1 MFCVVNSIFKR
12 LIFSFIMVVLPN
24 LAMAAG
30 DKGIITAELLNIRS
44 LPNMDSSV
52 ITMLPKGTQVDI
64 IDGKDGWL
72 KVRHNETEGYIRNLS
87 EYVYVTPVTGTSLD
101 GKDTAETINN
111 YREQAGKL
119 SQKIELSRKDL
130 ETLSREETT
139 VLTMLNT
146 IDTNLDA
153 GKNRI
158 LVYRL
163 ELSELEKELQKAEIL
178 FKELE
183 KKVDSLHE
191 YAKKRLVALYKMNRV
206 GTLSMLSSADSFS
219 ELLFRRQALERIFSH
234 DEEIRKNLIQDQA
247 RLNEVLTK
255 IKIRKEKKLE
265 LERELKKQIAN
276 MALERKKRSEVLA
289 EVRRKKSLEQELI
302 EAYRQ
307 AAIILDNT
315 IVSLNATKSD
325 DAGFTKFTSDKP
337 FDTFKGLLNMPVNGT
352 ITTRFGSYRD
362 KRFNLERFNSGIS
375 VQADRGEPI
384 RAVKDGLILYAGW
397 FKGYGKMIIIDH
409 GQHYYT
415 VYAHAEELFKDK
427 GDPVESGEVIA
438 TVGDSG
444 SISGPELYFEV
455 RHYGK
460 PVDPLEWIRKG

>member
-1 MFCVVNSIFKR
+1 MFCVVITIFKR
-12 LIFSFIMVVLPN
+12 LIFSFIMVALPN
-24 LAMAAG
+24 LAMASG
-30 DKGIITAELLNIRS
+30 DKGIITADFLNIRT
-44 LPNMDSSV
+44 LPHFDSAV

-64 IDGKDGWL
+64 IDSKDGWL
-72 KVRHNETEGYIRNLS
+72 KVRHNETTGYIRNLPK
-87 EYVYVTPVTGTSLD
+87 YVYVTRVTYKAD
-101 GKDTAETINN
+101 IGKETGETIKR

-119 SQKIELSRKDL
+119 SQKIELSRKDV
-130 ETLSREETT
+130 ETLSQEETT

-146 IDTNLDA
+146 IEINLA
-153 GKNRI
+153 ACKNQI
-158 LVYRL
+158 QAHRL
-163 ELSELEKELQKAEIL
+163 ELSALEKELNNSEIL
-178 FKELE
+178 SKELE
-183 KKVDSLHE
+183 KSVDSLHE
-191 YAKKRLVALYKMNRV
+191 YAKKRLVALYKMNRL
-206 GTLSMLSSADSFS
+206 GTLSILSSADSFS

-247 RLNEVLTK
+247 RLNEVLAK

-265 LERELKKQIAN
+265 LETELKNQIAN
-276 MALERKKRSEVLA
+276 MAQERKKRSEVLA

-302 EAYRQ
+302 KAYQQ
-307 AAIILDNT
+307 AAVVLDNT
-315 IVSLNATKSD
+315 ILSLNAESD
-325 DAGFTKFTSDKP
+325 NAGFTKFTTDKP
-337 FDTFKGLLNMPVNGT
+337 FDSFKGLLNMPVNGT
-352 ITTRFGSYRD
+352 IIARFGSYKD
-362 KRFNLERFNSGIS
+362 KRLNVERFNSGIT
-375 VQADRGEPI
+375 VHADRGEPI

-397 FKGYGKMIIIDH
+397 FKGYGKMIIVDH

-444 SISGPELYFEV
+444 TISGPELYFEV